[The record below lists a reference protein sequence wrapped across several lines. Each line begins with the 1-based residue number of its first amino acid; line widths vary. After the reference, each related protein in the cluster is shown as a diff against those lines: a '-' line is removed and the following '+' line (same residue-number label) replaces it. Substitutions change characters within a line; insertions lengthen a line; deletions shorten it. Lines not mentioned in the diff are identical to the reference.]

1 MPLHC
6 LDALRAIFDASEVGL
21 AILGNES
28 VYTQLTGGSRK
39 AHFAQLFSRIGKR
52 ERLAMPSQGD
62 IDIILDAWRIIQP
75 KARTFCHEIGL
86 KAGALRMLTKVLRM
100 ARLMTPENETEIIYK
115 TISTAWEDLGGMA

>member
-1 MPLHC
+1 MPLPC
-6 LDALRAIFDASEVGL
+6 LDALRGVFDASGVGL
-21 AILGNES
+21 AIMGNES

-52 ERLAMPSQGD
+52 ERLSMPSPGD

-75 KARTFCHEIGL
+75 KARTFCHEIGI

-100 ARLMTPENETEIIYK
+100 ARLMMPENETEIAYK
-115 TISTAWEDLGGMA
+115 TIATAWADLGGMA